1 MESRKIQKSGTT
13 YYVYLPAS
21 WCREHKITTN
31 SIVYLEKSSKGDLV
45 IEPKKTESNL
55 TSLKIELEETTPEV
69 INKMIIASYIN
80 PVKEFKII
88 LKNSLSPDQ
97 ILEHKTLLGGLEL
110 VDFDEKTITC
120 QTALALSDPDIL
132 LMGMIKKVF
141 NIINLMKKD
150 ISHELISRYEQ
161 EVDKTNLLIQKSIIT
176 SLMYRKE
183 SKLRHV
189 DLYYIGMI
197 SRSIERIADIL
208 ITMKDQKLVATT
220 EKIMVL
226 FQACMESRS
235 NENVVKLIKYIE
247 KLSNVDVLNL
257 DTYKEKR
264 VYQHFGHI
272 GEILADWYISTT
284 VDK

>member
-31 SIVYLEKSSKGDLV
+31 SVVYLEKSSKGDLV

-110 VDFDEKTITC
+110 VDFDEKSITC

-208 ITMKDQKLVATT
+208 ITMKDQKLVSTT
-220 EKIMVL
+220 EKVMGL
-226 FQACMESRS
+226 LQTCMDVMSK
-235 NENVVKLIKYIE
+235 ENVVKLIKYVE

-272 GEILADWYISTT
+272 GEILADWHISTT